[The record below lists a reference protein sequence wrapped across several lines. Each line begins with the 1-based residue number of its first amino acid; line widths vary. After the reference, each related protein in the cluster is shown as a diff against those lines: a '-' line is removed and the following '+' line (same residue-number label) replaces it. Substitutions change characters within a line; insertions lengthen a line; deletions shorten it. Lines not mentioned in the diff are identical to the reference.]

1 MKIKNNKKSVPTS
14 KPTSKHKFAK
24 KAISLATKMIK
35 NASRVQFRK
44 LKTDNDPRSTRLL
57 FMYFIEDLTNL
68 LDLFNETQII
78 LEHYPTMSEP
88 KTKYAY
94 AKKSLFTF
102 IYA

>member
-1 MKIKNNKKSVPTS
+1 MRHT
-14 KPTSKHKFAK
+14 FAK

-44 LKTDNDPRSTRLL
+44 LKTDNDPCTTRLL

-68 LDLFNETQII
+68 LDLFNETQVV
-78 LEHYPTMSEP
+78 LQNYPTINEP